1 MCIDVH
7 ASVVLVFDCLGA
19 LLLVGAS
26 AEAYMYV
33 RVRCSCARVRVDVCG
48 VGGSEFGVLESNA
61 ALQYLRLASE

>member
-7 ASVVLVFDCLGA
+7 ACVVLVFDCLGA

-48 VGGSEFGVLESNA
+48 VGGV
-61 ALQYLRLASE
+61 